1 MGYICDFCGDQP
13 SLVYCR
19 SDAACLCLSCDR
31 NVHSANALSKRH
43 SRTLLCERCN
53 SQPAFVRCAEEK
65 VSLCQNCDWMGHDAS
80 TSNSTHKRQTIN
92 SYSGCPSSGELS
104 SLWSFLSQSDS
115 AGESACEQELGL
127 MSISENIES
136 TSWDPTVNTISH
148 NSAGVAEVNGDCN
161 VDKGSGWTRTSIP
174 EHRPAPQLL
183 DQPAGSTDTSLPKFC
198 PQTKYPGLSE
208 DDLYDDFNIDE
219 VDLNLENYEELFGVT
234 LNHSEELLENG
245 GIDSLFGTK
254 DMSAAD
260 STCQGAVAAEGSS
273 IGLVY
278 AIQPACSNAASAD
291 SVMSNKTDSILY
303 FTTKHAHSSLSF
315 SGLTGES
322 SAGDYQ
328 DCGASSMLLMGEPP
342 WCPPCTESSIP
353 SATRSDAVMRY
364 KEKKKTRNI
373 IIYKLC
379 VFVAILV
386 IEGACLIAVLASKE
400 RFEKRVRYASRKAR
414 ADVRKRVK
422 GRFVKAGPQVLLG
435 DVGYRTALNKFPR
448 LRLWKDSCIRT
459 SFAEICLCHH
469 PSHCFQPHQ
478 FFNPSVFILG
488 VSAYIKAA
496 AVTATTAPWNVSV
509 MGKKACSCSF
519 APFFFL
525 HF

>member
-65 VSLCQNCDWMGHDAS
+65 VALCQNCDWMGHDAS

-104 SLWSFLSQSDS
+104 SIWSFFSQSDS

-161 VDKGSGWTRTSIP
+161 VDKGSGRTRTSIP
-174 EHRPAPQLL
+174 EYRPAPQLL

-273 IGLVY
+273 IGLVN

-303 FTTKHAHSSLSF
+303 FTTKHAHQSLSF

-364 KEKKKTRNI
+364 KEKKKTR
-373 IIYKLC
+373 K
-379 VFVAILV
+379 
-386 IEGACLIAVLASKE
+386 
-400 RFEKRVRYASRKAR
+400 FEKRVRYASRKAR

-422 GRFVKAGPQVLLG
+422 GRFVKAGPQVLSG

-448 LRLWKDSCIRT
+448 LRDS
-459 SFAEICLCHH
+459 
-469 PSHCFQPHQ
+469 
-478 FFNPSVFILG
+478 
-488 VSAYIKAA
+488 IKAA
-496 AVTATTAPWNVSV
+496 VVTATTAPWNVSV
-509 MGKKACSCSF
+509 IGKKACSCSF
-519 APFFFL
+519 APFFSFTSDGHTRDIHL
-525 HF
+525 